1 MVEFKLPTFSQA
13 WLIDEF
19 NDYLRSQPQ
28 MIKKFK
34 LQCSFPEPELILQKL
49 K

>member
-28 MIKKFK
+28 MIKN
-34 LQCSFPEPELILQKL
+34 LNYSVVFPSLS
-49 K
+49 